1 MMIKSIDLA
10 SRSPVSVVDVSLLE
24 RLGQENSKLLG
35 HCENFTKPLPFVDS
49 VTASTDDDT
58 DSLSTLS
65 ALSLDKETS
74 CSSVC
79 EDGSESK
86 RSIFAHYWEKTGQHP
101 APVLRRRSASDEPPK
116 RAQEV
121 VQPRAPQDTP
131 KSSCPPSPGRRSV
144 LSKGCNLYASA
155 PSLPTFDESSRHERS
170 LTRKTMSSND
180 MRSSSCL
187 RESRYSRV
195 GGKRWSSER
204 SSSTGVKFSS
214 KVDVHHFVPPIEI
227 FSSGDWAKHF
237 MI

>member
-35 HCENFTKPLPFVDS
+35 HFENCTKSLPFVDS

-65 ALSLDKETS
+65 ALSLDKEAS
-74 CSSVC
+74 CSSLC
-79 EDGSESK
+79 EDCSESK
-86 RSIFAHYWEKTGQHP
+86 RSIFSHYWEKTGQHP
-101 APVLRRRSASDEPPK
+101 ATLKRRSASDEQAQ
-116 RAQEV
+116 RTQEV

-131 KSSCPPSPGRRSV
+131 KSSGPPSPGRRSV